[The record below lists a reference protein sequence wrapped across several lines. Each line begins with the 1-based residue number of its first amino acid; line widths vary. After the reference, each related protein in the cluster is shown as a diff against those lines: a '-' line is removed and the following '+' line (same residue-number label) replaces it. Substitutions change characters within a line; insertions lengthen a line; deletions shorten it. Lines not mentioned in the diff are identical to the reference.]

1 MLLRGRSVRE
11 GSAMKP
17 TAWVW
22 LICAVA
28 LLIAAGLAFSGSI
41 YPAAIVLLL
50 VSGVLVAH
58 RLR

>member
-1 MLLRGRSVRE
+1 
-11 GSAMKP
+11 MKP